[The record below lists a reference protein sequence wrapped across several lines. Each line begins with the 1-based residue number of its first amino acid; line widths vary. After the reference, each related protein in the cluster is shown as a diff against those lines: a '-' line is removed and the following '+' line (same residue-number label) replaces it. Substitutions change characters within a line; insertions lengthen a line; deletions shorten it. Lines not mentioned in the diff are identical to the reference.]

1 MLELALNQQ
10 KMKLFRKINRMFSEL
25 FEKNKMYKGIST
37 LILILWVTSLVLYLA
52 FLPFLIIT
60 IILL

>member
-52 FLPFLIIT
+52 LLPFLIIT

>member
-25 FEKNKMYKGIST
+25 FEKNKVYKGIST

-52 FLPFLIIT
+52 LLPFLIIT

>member
-1 MLELALNQQ
+1 
-10 KMKLFRKINRMFSEL
+10 MKLFRKINRMFSEL
-25 FEKNKMYKGIST
+25 FEKNTMYKGIST
-37 LILILWVTSLVLYLA
+37 LILILWVTSLILYLA

>member
-1 MLELALNQQ
+1 
-10 KMKLFRKINRMFSEL
+10 MKLFKKINRMFSEL

-52 FLPFLIIT
+52 LLPFLIIT